1 MASIFGKNIQISI
14 FGQSHSGAI
23 GVTLDGIPAGI
34 SIDLE
39 RLSAFLKRRAPGT
52 SEFATARKE
61 ADTPEFLCGI
71 VNGVTCGAPITAII
85 RNTNM
90 RPVDYQDCL
99 DVPRPGHAD
108 FTAHVKYGG
117 NEDPTGGG
125 HFSGRLTAPLCIAGG
140 ICMQLLEGEYGIRIG
155 AHIRT
160 LHGIEDL
167 PFDPVTVSAE
177 DFEKT
182 ARHQLPTIDPAAAE
196 AMAEEIVN
204 QKLTGDSVGGIIECA
219 IIGVPVGV
227 GEPIF
232 DGMENRIASCI
243 FGIPAIKGIEFGC
256 GFAAAEKK
264 GSENN
269 DAFYACEGLIRTK
282 TNHHG
287 GILGGISSGM
297 PILFRVAVKPTPSIA
312 IEQDSVKLST
322 CENTKITVKGRHDP
336 CILPRAVPCVEAGAA
351 IAVYDMMRYFK

>member
-34 SIDLE
+34 PLDLD

-52 SEFATARKE
+52 SAFATARKE
-61 ADTPEFLCGI
+61 ADAPEFLCGI
-71 VNGVTCGAPITAII
+71 VNGVTCGAPVTAII
-85 RNTNM
+85 RNTNI
-90 RPVDYQDCL
+90 RPGDYRDCL

-108 FTAHVKYGG
+108 YTAHVKYGG

-140 ICMQLLEGEYGIRIG
+140 ICIQILEREYGVQIG
-155 AHIRT
+155 AHIQA

-167 PFDPVTVSAE
+167 PFDPVTVSAQ
-177 DFEKT
+177 DFAKT
-182 ARHQLPTIDPAAAE
+182 GRHPLPTLDPAAAE
-196 AMAEEIVN
+196 AMAAEIVN

-232 DGMENRIASCI
+232 DGLENRIASCI
-243 FGIPAIKGIEFGC
+243 FGIPAIKGIEFGS
-256 GFAAAEKK
+256 GFAVSAKK

-269 DAFYACEGLIRTK
+269 DAFYACEGQVRTK

-312 IEQDSVKLST
+312 IEQDSVKLSA